1 MQWRVARGSIHLHR
15 IRLMPCQEI
24 FCMKLEQ
31 PGLFGFLFGHTQGRK
46 TVWIDPLVLARVTI
60 SYRGTFLFKE
70 LPYWVSQTISFLNV
84 LYFFF
89 QSFNINFRIYSWT
102 KINRHKYW
110 SRGIGFCAKN
120 DAYCQ
125 LLLLVRPQ
133 HFDQHF
139 HLFSSL
145 FFKIDYS
152 ATGFSTTH
160 HHFHTHSMRKS
171 AEHGIGVGTKT

>member
-15 IRLMPCQEI
+15 NRLMPCQEI

-31 PGLFGFLFGHTQGRK
+31 PGRFGFLFGHTQGRK
-46 TVWIDPLVLARVTI
+46 TMWIDPLVLARVTI

-70 LPYWVSQTISFLNV
+70 LPYWVSLTISFLNV

-110 SRGIGFCAKN
+110 SRGIGFCAKKR
-120 DAYCQ
+120 C
-125 LLLLVRPQ
+125 LL
-133 HFDQHF
+133 
-139 HLFSSL
+139 
-145 FFKIDYS
+145 
-152 ATGFSTTH
+152 STTTSRQTTALWPALSSFFFTF
-160 HHFHTHSMRKS
+160 FHNWLFGNWVFYNSS
-171 AEHGIGVGTKT
+171 SFSYAFNAEVSWTWNWGRD